1 MSSSPDVYVSATVI
15 QCSNQH
21 HRHHRHYQ
29 YHRQHRQ
36 HHRHHQDHLHRYD
49 NVTFTGRVRLHN
61 THPVQLLSSGLA
73 STSTATNGN
82 SSAASTAILQC
93 SIYCHLAVQ
102 HLQPPCSAAST
113 TTLQCSIYY
122 HFQCSIYYHFQCSI
136 YYHFQCSIYCHFQS
150 AASTA
155 TSKSAA
161 STTTF
166 RKLTKAWID
175 QAMEIIQ
182 GNVK

>member
-49 NVTFTGRVRLHN
+49 NVTFTGRERLRN

-82 SSAASTAILQC
+82 SSAAS
-93 SIYCHLAVQ
+93 
-102 HLQPPCSAAST
+102 AA
-113 TTLQCSIYY
+113 TL
-122 HFQCSIYYHFQCSI
+122 
-136 YYHFQCSIYCHFQS
+136 QCSIYCHFQS

-155 TSKSAA
+155 TL
-161 STTTF
+161 

-175 QAMEIIQ
+175 QAMRYGPQKLEIIQ